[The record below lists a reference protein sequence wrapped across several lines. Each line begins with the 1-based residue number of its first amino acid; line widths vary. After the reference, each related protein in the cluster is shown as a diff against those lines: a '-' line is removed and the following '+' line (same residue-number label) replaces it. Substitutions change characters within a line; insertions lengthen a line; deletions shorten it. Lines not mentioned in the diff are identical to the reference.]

1 MRKFCYAF
9 MASAL
14 GTLVLFAGSVRA
26 ADPGLIYPPSS
37 EINDQKAGSVLI
49 YNFYTSSA
57 TPALEN
63 SRISLTNHSTNSAA
77 FVRVFFVNGA
87 SGLAINLF
95 ICLRANQTKVLLA
108 SEIDPGARGYIIAVA
123 VNGVNGCPFTFNA
136 LSGNAY
142 VKLASGHAANFS
154 AEAVAAVAANPTT
167 CVAGNTTAT
176 LNFNGTSYNALPRV
190 LAADKL
196 RSPADNN
203 ALLLILNRMGG
214 NLATGMSIL
223 GTINGELFNDMGNSF
238 PFTFTAATPQR
249 VQVLSNTFPVTSPV
263 FSSVIPAGR
272 TGWLTLAGANDIG
285 LLGALIN
292 FNPNAATSATAFNGG
307 HNLRKLTLTTTSSI
321 TMPVAP
327 PMC

>member
-1 MRKFCYAF
+1 MRKSCYAL

-26 ADPGLIYPPSS
+26 ADPGLLYPSS
-37 EINDQKAGSVLI
+37 SELNDQKAGSVLI
-49 YNFYTSSA
+49 FNFYTSGA

-95 ICLRANQTKVLLA
+95 VCLNANQTKVLLA

-123 VNGVNGCPFTFNA
+123 VNGANGCPFTFNA
-136 LSGNAY
+136 LSGSAY

-154 AEAVAAVAANPTT
+154 AEAVAAVAANPTSCT
-167 CVAGNTTAT
+167 TGSTTAT
-176 LNFNGTSYNALPRV
+176 LNFNGTSYNALPRL

-196 RSPADNN
+196 RSPANNN
-203 ALLLILNRMGG
+203 ALLLILNRIGG

-238 PFTFTAATPQR
+238 PFTFMTGTAQR
-249 VQVLSNTFPVTSPV
+249 VQVLSDTFPVTSPV

-272 TGWLTLAGANDIG
+272 SGWLTLAGASDIG

-292 FNPNAATSATAFNGG
+292 FNPNAATSPTAFSGG